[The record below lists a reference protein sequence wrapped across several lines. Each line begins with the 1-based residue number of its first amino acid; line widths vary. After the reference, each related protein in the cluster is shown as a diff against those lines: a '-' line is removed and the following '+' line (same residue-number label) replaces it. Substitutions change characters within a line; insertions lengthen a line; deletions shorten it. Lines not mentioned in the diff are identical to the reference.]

1 MKWKLMTDEAISRDQ
16 REVLSDFVL
25 NEDKL
30 TQGPVV
36 KEFEKAWSEW
46 LGCKYSVFVNSGSS
60 ANLAITRALSGTE
73 KKPLWVSQ
81 ACTWATAVTPI
92 MQFARLQL

>member
-36 KEFEKAWSEW
+36 KEFEKAW
-46 LGCKYSVFVNSGSS
+46 YAV
-60 ANLAITRALSGTE
+60 RALAQ
-73 KKPLWVSQ
+73 K
-81 ACTWATAVTPI
+81 
-92 MQFARLQL
+92 